1 MIIKSKLL
9 LMFLL
14 VFAGVCCQRNQ
25 IGRET
30 PQSTPVSKGELSIE
44 AGLVYK
50 SGDVKPVA
58 RNEFYLLDG
67 DAEQILQQANIERKG
82 KLRNPNLTN
91 LDAYAAAEACM
102 NIGTECPSFDA
113 SWYFH
118 KRATEV
124 IKPHILQRITT
135 GFDGKAKFEPLPA
148 GDYYVMGVM
157 TRDKGFVCWNLKVT
171 LKLGTQTVILDQ
183 NNAQRVI

>member
-1 MIIKSKLL
+1 MKSKLL
-9 LMFLL
+9 IMIVL
-14 VFAGVCCQRNQ
+14 VLADLSCQR
-25 IGRET
+25 IPLARET
-30 PQSTPVSKGELSIE
+30 PQPTPITEGELSIE

-58 RNEFYLLDG
+58 RNDFYLLDG
-67 DAEQILQQANIERKG
+67 DAERILQQANIERKG

-118 KRATEV
+118 KRAMEV
-124 IKPHILQRITT
+124 IKPHILQTITT

-171 LKLGTQTVILDQ
+171 LKPGTQTVILDQ